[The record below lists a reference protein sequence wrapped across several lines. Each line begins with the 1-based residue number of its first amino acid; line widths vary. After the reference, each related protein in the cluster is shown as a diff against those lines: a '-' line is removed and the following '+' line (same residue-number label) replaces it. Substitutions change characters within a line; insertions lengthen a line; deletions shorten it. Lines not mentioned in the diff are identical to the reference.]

1 MAHKSTL
8 LKIILVAVVVLIAYK
23 MIQSYRRENFN
34 PYDVRENMF
43 TTLPPL
49 NSDRDAVTPDP
60 PGTALPPL
68 PQGGGAMPMGMRG
81 ISSELLPR
89 DAPENTDFS
98 QFAPKNAMAEAN
110 FLDSSRLVGS
120 DTSLK
125 KNSNYQLRS
134 DPEIPQNKAL
144 DIPWGKSTYGP
155 DLLRKKLDC

>member
-1 MAHKSTL
+1 MQTKTIT
-8 LKIILVAVVVLIAYK
+8 KIIIAVIVVVIAYK
-23 MIQSYRRENFN
+23 LIQSYRSENFN
-34 PYDVRENMF
+34 PYDARENLF

-49 NSDRDAVTPDP
+49 ASRRDDIRPAV
-60 PGTALPPL
+60 PGTSHAPL
-68 PQGGGAMPMGMRG
+68 PEGRALASGMMGV
-81 ISSELLPR
+81 SSELLPR

-134 DPEIPQNKAL
+134 DPEIPQSKGL
-144 DIPWGKSTYGP
+144 DIPWGKSTYAADTP
-155 DLLRKKLDC
+155 RKKLDC